1 MLKLGQYIM
10 FQRTKYF
17 IFDTANIIFLVAC
30 FENLARLSSEG
41 NCWKDIVHFISSL
54 AALSVWWLMQCLLY
68 LFCLLVDPI
77 FLEGMYS
84 TPTKGSNTTSCMQNV
99 QSCNVVS
106 QRFNSENPTVTV
118 WFSYPSL
125 DVPISTTQC
134 FRVLLLLS
142 FRWSCSLTSWSC
154 AFFWSLMAST
164 PSIFTPTLVLLAL
177 LVGLY
182 QSRADSFRTVSSE
195 RFKSSFPDFLFR
207 SAFKRPL
214 ALWND

>member
-1 MLKLGQYIM
+1 MNIW
-10 FQRTKYF
+10 
-17 IFDTANIIFLVAC
+17 DWNII
-30 FENLARLSSEG
+30 
-41 NCWKDIVHFISSL
+41 
-54 AALSVWWLMQCLLY
+54 MQKVYCQA
-68 LFCLLVDPI
+68 
-77 FLEGMYS
+77 
-84 TPTKGSNTTSCMQNV
+84 MQNLPWCKT
-99 QSCNVVS
+99 STLTS
-106 QRFNSENPTVTV
+106 FGFNSENPTVTV

-134 FRVLLLLS
+134 LRVLLLFS
-142 FRWSCSLTSWSC
+142 FPWSCFFSSWSC